1 MTYSRHPTDLNAPTA
16 KSRLAVSLSML
27 CAGLITSVALAQ
39 GNANLPGASL
49 AAALQQS
56 EPTGRLIIKYNFA
69 EKPGQSPRGSQKVNR
84 SILRENRRL
93 ALQRKLSDTRE
104 LVESTTSTESIAQLK
119 AQADRLTS
127 QSDIAYASVEYRRY
141 PLLEPND
148 PLYQGSQNPGD
159 QSYLFDG
166 DYSVHAP
173 GAWDITTGSENSIIG
188 IIDTGILPEHIDL
201 ANLSLI
207 HI

>member
-148 PLYQGSQNPGD
+148 PLYQGSQLDFAKHGVHC
-159 QSYLFDG
+159 F
-166 DYSVHAP
+166 SV
-173 GAWDITTGSENSIIG
+173 ENMCRYHTPVKFP
-188 IIDTGILPEHIDL
+188 DTCLLYTSPSPRD
-201 ANLSLI
+201 
-207 HI
+207 